1 MIYLFK
7 SSVKL
12 LHHCQQ
18 DAEFGQLFSSVMME
32 IDEKIGIMSKIT
44 IKRLK
49 NEYGRLHLH
58 EHSEFINRNVD

>member
-7 SSVKL
+7 SSVKS

-18 DAEFGQLFSSVMME
+18 EAEFGQLFPSVMME
-32 IDEKIGIMSKIT
+32 IDEKIGNMSKIA

-49 NEYGRLHLH
+49 NKYGRLHLH
-58 EHSEFINRNVD
+58 EPSEFINRNVN